1 MVHTMHIFLQQLD
14 MQHLVLLPYMTIRD
28 QFMEVST
35 MAGASQNI
43 ACELD
48 LFSQIFFM
56 CWIRGGVQSRIGQ
69 EDFCWQA
76 SSGGNY

>member
-1 MVHTMHIFLQQLD
+1 MVHTMHIFLLQLD
-14 MQHLVLLPYMTIRD
+14 MQHLVLLPCMTILD

-35 MAGASQNI
+35 IAGVPQKI
-43 ACELD
+43 ACEFD
-48 LFSQIFFM
+48 TFSQIIFL
-56 CWIRGGVQSRIGQ
+56 CLIRRGVQSRIGQ